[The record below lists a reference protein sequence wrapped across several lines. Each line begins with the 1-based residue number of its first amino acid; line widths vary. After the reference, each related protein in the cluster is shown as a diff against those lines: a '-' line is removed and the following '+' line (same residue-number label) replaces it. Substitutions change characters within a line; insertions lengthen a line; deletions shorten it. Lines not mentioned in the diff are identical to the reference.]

1 MPGGERVHGEPPDG
15 EQARRPRVAPAKGSA
30 IMPAGGTS
38 FAVKKAAGRS
48 CAGPPPDEAI
58 SCLGFRGHDLG
69 APAGCE
75 RVAECARAA
84 AAVHPLEAPEQGG
97 RAMSVADRVL
107 RAEDA
112 LGVLDVALSEE
123 GVPPSDAEV
132 ARAF

>member
-1 MPGGERVHGEPPDG
+1 MPTGG
-15 EQARRPRVAPAKGSA
+15 A
-30 IMPAGGTS
+30 S
-38 FAVKKAAGRS
+38 FAVKKAADGR